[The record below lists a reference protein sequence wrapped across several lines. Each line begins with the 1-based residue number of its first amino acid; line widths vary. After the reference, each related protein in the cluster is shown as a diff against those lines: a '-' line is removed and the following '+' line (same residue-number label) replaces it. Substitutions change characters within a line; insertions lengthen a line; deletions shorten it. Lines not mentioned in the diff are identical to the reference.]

1 MYTEKSFYRKVE
13 TSNVLFPN
21 IINTKGLLGELP
33 LRSRCPQ
40 QMAPG
45 SSQLKEMGPI
55 HPPLHT
61 GQWKEALW
69 LGSIAK
75 SSKCDIR
82 VWRAC

>member
-13 TSNVLFPN
+13 TSNVLFSN
-21 IINTKGLLGELP
+21 IINTKGPPPP
-33 LRSRCPQ
+33 LRSRSPQ

-45 SSQLKEMGPI
+45 SSLLKEMGPI
-55 HPPLHT
+55 HPPLHM

-75 SSKCDIR
+75 ASKCDIR